1 MQVAFGVVD
10 EVVDAPGGEARS
22 RRSAGL
28 FNESFFLFG
37 ESHVDAGGSCH
48 GCHDNIVRHYAVH
61 FKISAAGLRDD
72 VGGPE
77 RRDEGEANVVGRGL
91 VIFGPEGEQMG
102 EGKPD
107 CEKYGDA
114 RGDSAGAGERGLI
127 ALEAGG
133 KRRERENDA

>member
-1 MQVAFGVVD
+1 MHQVV
-10 EVVDAPGGEARS
+10 
-22 RRSAGL
+22 RRDPVAAL
-28 FNESFFLFG
+28 
-37 ESHVDAGGSCH
+37 
-48 GCHDNIVRHYAVH
+48 
-61 FKISAAGLRDD
+61 AGLRDD